1 MQKITIYRKPKNKNM
16 FEEEFTV
23 SALSSM
29 GNPLELLS
37 SLIYRFR
44 DVPSSPRGGA
54 SKERLQDS
62 RWPSANTL
70 KLFPSSFANC
80 V

>member
-37 SLIYRFR
+37 SLIDFEMFR
-44 DVPSSPRGGA
+44 PVLEEGLVKSDCKTVAGRP
-54 SKERLQDS
+54 QIH
-62 RWPSANTL
+62 
-70 KLFPSSFANC
+70 
-80 V
+80 

>member
-37 SLIYRFR
+37 SLIDF
-44 DVPSSPRGGA
+44 D
-54 SKERLQDS
+54 
-62 RWPSANTL
+62 
-70 KLFPSSFANC
+70 LFPI
-80 V
+80 

>member
-29 GNPLELLS
+29 GIPLELLS
-37 SLIYRFR
+37 SLIDFEMFR
-44 DVPSSPRGGA
+44 PVLEEVLVKSDCKTVAGRP
-54 SKERLQDS
+54 QIH
-62 RWPSANTL
+62 
-70 KLFPSSFANC
+70 
-80 V
+80 